1 MVGYVRRISGEYLLV
16 SKFASAVARSLIM
29 MMHLVMHRVVGVS
42 YNLVS
47 VVEAARTAMRIR
59 KRLHHNRW
67 RLVVIVVH
75 VGLASLVMM
84 IVLRVV
90 VWGGGRVQCL
100 TLSVVGH
107 FWIYFS
113 QNSAIGVRCYLI
125 LIKMIVG
132 HGSLLQWR
140 IKHRFLI
147 LVTVDQCLWG
157 HRAMIDQQTRRW
169 FIFNLLNDFLGKRI
183 RFEFTSTRLSRM
195 QIVTSLLFDRFRG
208 RVPALASR
216 SVTVDHQWWC
226 EESLTFFLHHHDVAL
241 NIFVTLQSL
250 NVASQVRM
258 CWGGPT
264 SITTKTHRQL

>member
-1 MVGYVRRISGEYLLV
+1 MLVMVGYVRRISGEYLLV

-75 VGLASLVMM
+75 VGLASVVMM

-132 HGSLLQWR
+132 HGSLLQ
-140 IKHRFLI
+140 
-147 LVTVDQCLWG
+147 
-157 HRAMIDQQTRRW
+157 
-169 FIFNLLNDFLGKRI
+169 
-183 RFEFTSTRLSRM
+183 
-195 QIVTSLLFDRFRG
+195 
-208 RVPALASR
+208 
-216 SVTVDHQWWC
+216 
-226 EESLTFFLHHHDVAL
+226 
-241 NIFVTLQSL
+241 
-250 NVASQVRM
+250 
-258 CWGGPT
+258 
-264 SITTKTHRQL
+264 